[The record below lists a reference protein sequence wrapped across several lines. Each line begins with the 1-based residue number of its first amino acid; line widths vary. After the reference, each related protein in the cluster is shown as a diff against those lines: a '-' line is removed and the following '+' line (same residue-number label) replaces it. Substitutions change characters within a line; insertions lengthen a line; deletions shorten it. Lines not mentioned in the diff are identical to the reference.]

1 MYERKTPLAIDCGL
15 HLTREVL
22 NGKWKPALL
31 NAISMDI
38 KRPSEM
44 LRLLPGA
51 TRRVLNVQLKEL
63 EEHGMIEKK
72 IYSEVPPKVEYSLTE
87 IGWSLMPIIDAMNQ
101 WGDTHRSYLETVI
114 TQAPKIGEVSKSVC
128 QGYREMFARGETR

>member
-1 MYERKTPLAIDCGL
+1 MYERKTPFTIDCGL

-22 NGKWKPALL
+22 NGKWMPALL
-31 NAISMDI
+31 NAISMNI

-51 TRRVLNVQLKEL
+51 TRKVLNIQLKEL
-63 EEHGMIEKK
+63 EEHGMVEKK
-72 IYSEVPPKVEYSLTE
+72 IYSELPPKVEYSLTE

-101 WGDTHRSYLETVI
+101 WGDANRSFLETVI
-114 TQAPKIGEVSKSVC
+114 KQALKITETSKSLCKNYQHMIGASKIG
-128 QGYREMFARGETR
+128 